1 MTRRLRP
8 IVAPFVV
15 ARSAGAR
22 VRTRLPVSDHDEQ
35 VLRAVGELL
44 GRLAGRIWRGGD
56 QRDGWTRWVGP
67 RRAGNAS
74 GR

>member
-35 VLRAVGELL
+35 VLRAVGELHGGIRHVDL
-44 GRLAGRIWRGGD
+44 GIDDVGRDLDMDRTG
-56 QRDGWTRWVGP
+56 TR
-67 RRAGNAS
+67 
-74 GR
+74 